1 MKEVH
6 SDARLC
12 TIARNCN
19 HFEHIIAAMGY
30 GYSLLNVAPR
40 NFERRCDD
48 CVHWENSA
56 CSIFQD
62 FIKS

>member
-1 MKEVH
+1 MKEAH
-6 SDARLC
+6 SESRLRTTADHC
-12 TIARNCN
+12 S

-30 GYSLLNVAPR
+30 GYSLLNVSPE

-48 CVHWENSA
+48 CVHWESSA
-56 CSIFQD
+56 CPIFQD